1 VRFAEIFKT
10 ELFSKYGQK
19 AGCYINEIYDIMSPK
34 EKQAAPQVAFV
45 FLGPLTNEP
54 PAPAGNRA
62 RQRGGRESMI

>member
-1 VRFAEIFKT
+1 MFDKKKILALGLAGLMLVT
-10 ELFSKYGQK
+10 V
-19 AGCYINEIYDIMSPK
+19 AGCSK
-34 EKQAAPQVAFV
+34 KQAAPQVAFV